1 MEIAGDLTVTG
12 KISGATKSFVI
23 DHPYIPNT
31 KLWHGS
37 LEGPEYGI
45 YVRGIISGSEMIQLP
60 KYWEYLVDENSM
72 TVNLT
77 SIGEVQNLYV
87 KETNLDYV

>member
-1 MEIAGDLTVTG
+1 MEIAGDLAVTG

-37 LEGPEYGI
+37 LEGPEFGI

-60 KYWEYLVDENSM
+60 KYWEYIVDEESI
-72 TVNLT
+72 TVDLT
-77 SIGEVQNLYV
+77 AIGGAQDLYV
-87 KETNLDYV
+87 KETKIDYV